1 VALFIVVAATAVIFL
16 GVLEPANIAA
26 LCEMKTPHPDGKLIT
41 TLMSGCV
48 YTAGITG
55 LMQVATLVIM
65 SRLAS

>member
-1 VALFIVVAATAVIFL
+1 MALFIVVGVTAVIAF

-26 LCEMKTPHPDGKLIT
+26 LFEMKTPHPDGELIT
-41 TLMSGCV
+41 TLMSRCV

-55 LMQVATLVIM
+55 LMQVATPVIM